1 MKRSLTTAALAAGF
15 ILSSQAMASPMLWQ
29 NNSLTYL
36 YGKNFAVDSAAGKEG
51 DIQQTITFEHA
62 SGWSFGDLFFF
73 TDLIKYNTDAK
84 NGNGDGHTYY
94 GEFSPRL
101 SFGKIFQRDLSI
113 GPIKDVLVAM
123 TYEFGEGD
131 VETYMIGPGFDLNV
145 PGFD

>member
-1 MKRSLTTAALAAGF
+1 MNRTFSYSILAAG
-15 ILSSQAMASPMLWQ
+15 LLAGGQAVASDLLQWQ

-36 YGKNFAVDSAAGKEG
+36 YGQDYKIDPE
-51 DIQQTITFEHA
+51 IQQTITFEHA

-101 SFGKIFQRDLSI
+101 SFGKISGNDLS
-113 GPIKDVLVAM
+113 
-123 TYEFGEGD
+123 
-131 VETYMIGPGFDLNV
+131 
-145 PGFD
+145 